1 MRYGGKRRVEIE
13 GNLNCGGKTR
23 AEREGREKEE
33 ERQRSNF
40 TTVAGVGQRRPAI

>member
-13 GNLNCGGKTR
+13 GNLNCGGKTELR
-23 AEREGREKEE
+23 ERREKEE